1 MARSVTM
8 QHFRARKQKSGK
20 VYYYFDTGGKPRKE
34 VPLGSDYVAA
44 VRKWAELKA
53 QHEVAVQVTTF
64 VELADR
70 YAREEI
76 PLKAASTQI
85 TLRADLK
92 HLRKFFS
99 DPTPAPLDSI
109 TTPHIEAL
117 LAWMKKH
124 PTTANRLKRTFSHM
138 FNKARSWGYTK
149 NANPATG
156 VKGFKLD
163 KREVYITD
171 EVFRAVYACASAPL
185 QDAMDLA
192 YLTGQRPGDVLDMT
206 ERHIADGM
214 LSVKQHKT
222 TTRRRIR
229 IEGELAA
236 VIQRIKARK
245 EGYKVW
251 SANLTVNT
259 RGLRLA
265 KKTMR
270 DMWVAARAKAADENP
285 KLREAIEAF
294 WFYDLRAKA
303 ADDVSEVHGDQAAAN
318 LLGHGS
324 VAITQR
330 HYLRKGKIVGPTK

>member
-1 MARSVTM
+1 MAKTTM
-8 QHFRARKQKSGK
+8 RHFRARPQKSGK
-20 VYYYFDTGGKPRKE
+20 VYYYFDTGGTPRKE

-44 VRKWAELKA
+44 VRKWAELKSA
-53 QHEVAVQVTTF
+53 HEVAVSVTTF

-70 YAREEI
+70 YERQEI
-76 PLKAASTQI
+76 PLKAVSTQI

-99 DPTPAPLDSI
+99 DPVPAPLDSI
-109 TTPHIEAL
+109 RSKHIEAL
-117 LAWMKKH
+117 LTWKKH
-124 PTTANRLKRTFSHM
+124 QPTTANRLKRTFSHM
-138 FNKARSWGYTK
+138 FNKARVWDYTQ

-156 VKGFKLD
+156 VKGFDLP

-171 EVFRAVYACASAPL
+171 EVFRAVWEEAVAPL
-185 QDAMDLA
+185 RDAMDLA
-192 YLTGQRPGDVLDMT
+192 YLTGQRPGDVLTMT
-206 ERHIADGM
+206 ERDIVDGM
-214 LSVKQHKT
+214 LQVKQHKT
-222 TTRRRIR
+222 KTRRRIR
-229 IEGELAA
+229 IEGELATL
-236 VIQRIKARK
+236 IERIKARK
-245 EGYKVW
+245 ESYKVW

-270 DMWVAARAKAADENP
+270 DMFVSARTEAAAKNP
-285 KLREAIEAF
+285 ALREAIEAF

-303 ADDVSEVHGDQAAAN
+303 ADDVSEMHGDQTASN

-330 HYLRKGKIVGPTK
+330 HYLRKGKVVSPTR